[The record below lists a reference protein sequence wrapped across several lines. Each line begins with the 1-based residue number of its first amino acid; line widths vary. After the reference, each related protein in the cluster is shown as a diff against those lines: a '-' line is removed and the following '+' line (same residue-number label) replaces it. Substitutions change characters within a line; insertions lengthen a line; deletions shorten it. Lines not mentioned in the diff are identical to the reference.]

1 MRRALAFAFLLSA
14 AVTAR
19 AEDPAEL
26 LRRVDEA
33 RNPLP
38 SFVVDVEL
46 TSYEKVKS
54 EVSKYRVYGKGSD
67 RSLVEFRQPAADK
80 GKFLLMSRDAMWIY
94 LPDTSRPI
102 RISPLQRLAG
112 QASNGDVART
122 SFTVDY
128 VAAGATAERV
138 EERDAWRLDLQAKD
152 PAVAYKNVRLWIDH
166 KTLQP
171 IMADFSVVSGKRI
184 KRAHYREYGLM
195 AGRSVVTMVEIEDL
209 LRPGHRTV
217 LRYSN
222 LQPKDNPDKMF
233 NKESLGKW

>member
-1 MRRALAFAFLLSA
+1 MKRAIVLSLALA
-14 AVTAR
+14 AVSPVHGA
-19 AEDPAEL
+19 DPAEL

-33 RNPLP
+33 RNPLK

-46 TSYEKVKS
+46 TSYEKGRTS
-54 EVSKYRVYGKGSD
+54 VSKYRVYGKGSD
-67 RSLVEFRQPAADK
+67 RSLVEFREPATDK

-102 RISPLQRLAG
+102 RISPLQRLSG

-128 VAAGATAERV
+128 EAREAAEDRV
-138 EERDAWRLDLQAKD
+138 EERDAWRLDLVARD
-152 PAVAYKNVRLWIDH
+152 PAVAYKSVRLWIDRG
-166 KTLQP
+166 TLQP

-184 KRAHYREYGLM
+184 KRAHYREYGTM
-195 AGRSVVTMVEIEDL
+195 ARRSVVTLVEIEDL
-209 LRPGHRTV
+209 LRPGFRTV
-217 LRYSN
+217 MRYSN
-222 LQPKDNPDKMF
+222 LQEKDNPEKMF